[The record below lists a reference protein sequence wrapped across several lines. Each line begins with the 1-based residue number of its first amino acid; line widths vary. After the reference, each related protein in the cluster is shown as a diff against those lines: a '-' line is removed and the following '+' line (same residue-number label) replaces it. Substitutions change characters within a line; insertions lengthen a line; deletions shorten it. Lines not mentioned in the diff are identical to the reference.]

1 MSSITHHLRSN
12 GNAAT
17 SRRRGDAGVAFLFLL
32 PNLSGFLVFLLLP
45 ILATIGLSLFNW
57 PIIHPPTFIGL
68 ANFRQMFT
76 ADPAF
81 ARVVTNTL
89 VFVFAYVA
97 VNVVISLAFA
107 WWLTSIGPGSTF
119 FRSLLYLPV
128 LVTPVAVA
136 MIWQWIYAPRFGL
149 MNWALGLLGIHGP
162 NWLGSQAWA
171 MPALVLMCVWQLFA
185 QNMFIF
191 VAGIQAVPAAYYEA
205 ATIDGAGPARRFFHI
220 TLPMLSPVLFFGIT
234 MTLITSFQTFDQVF
248 VLTLGGPGDATTIMG
263 LYVYSNAFRFFRM
276 GYGASI
282 AVVLF
287 ALVMFV
293 TLLQFWGQRK
303 WVYYESS

>member
-1 MSSITHHLRSN
+1 MSIINDLRSN
-12 GNAAT
+12 GIWAT
-17 SRRRGDAGVAFLFLL
+17 SRRRGDAGIALLFLL

-45 ILATIGLSLFNW
+45 ILATLGLSLFNW
-57 PIIHPPTFIGL
+57 PIIQPPKFIGL

-81 ARVVTNTL
+81 GDVVVNTL
-89 VFVFAYVA
+89 VFVLAYVS
-97 VNVVISLAFA
+97 VNVVVSLAFA
-107 WWLTSIGPGSTF
+107 AWLTSIGPGSTV

-136 MIWQWIYAPRFGL
+136 MIWQWIYAPRYGL
-149 MNWALGLLGIHGP
+149 MNWVLGLVGIHGP
-162 NWLGSQAWA
+162 NWLGSTDWA

-191 VAGIQAVPAAYYEA
+191 VAGIQAVPATYYEA
-205 ATIDGAGPARRFFHI
+205 ATIDGAGAARRFFHI

-248 VLTLGGPGDATTIMG
+248 VLTLGGPGDATNILG

-276 GYGASI
+276 GYGASV

-287 ALVMFV
+287 GLVLFV

-303 WVYYESS
+303 WVYYEST

>member
-1 MSSITHHLRSN
+1 MSTILRSN
-12 GNAAT
+12 GIRAT
-17 SRRRGDAGVAFLFLL
+17 SRRRGDAGIALLFLL
-32 PNLSGFLVFLLLP
+32 PNLSGFFVFLLLP
-45 ILATIGLSLFNW
+45 ILATLGLSLFNW
-57 PIIHPPTFIGL
+57 PIIQPPKFIGL

-81 ARVVTNTL
+81 GHVVVNTL
-89 VFVFAYVA
+89 VFVFAYVSA
-97 VNVVISLAFA
+97 NVVIALGFA
-107 WWLTSIGPGSTF
+107 AWLSSIGRGSTL

-149 MNWALGLLGIHGP
+149 LNWVLGLLGIRGP
-162 NWLGSQAWA
+162 NWLGSTDWA
-171 MPALVLMCVWQLFA
+171 MAGLVIMCVWQLFA

-191 VAGIQAVPAAYYEA
+191 IAGIQAVPATYYEA
-205 ATIDGAGPARRFFHI
+205 AKIDGANAWGRFIHV

-248 VLTLGGPGDATTIMG
+248 VLTLGGPGDATNILG

-276 GYGASI
+276 GYGATV

-287 ALVMFV
+287 ALVLFV
-293 TLLQFWGQRK
+293 TILQFWGQRH
-303 WVYYESS
+303 WVYYEST